1 MSPNPYEAHLREN
14 FPPRK
19 QREILKEAS
28 IILAEVEKLSSTN
41 LAEPAKTA
49 REAIKEVLSLSKKI

>member
-1 MSPNPYEAHLREN
+1 MSPNPYEDRLREN

-19 QREILKEAS
+19 QKEILKEAS
-28 IILAEVEKLSSTN
+28 IILAEVEKLSSSS

-49 REAIKEVLSLSKKI
+49 REAIKEILSSSPKV